1 MPDYPYIIQLSKK
14 TEPSINAERNARTRQ
29 DKEII
34 NDNDENRSP
43 FKGYMFEN
51 RVWRNFDFFKSKLEY
66 ISSNRFNPDDCR
78 FFWENQMEKVN
89 RLIAYFCQKKFY
101 F

>member
-34 NDNDENRSP
+34 NNNDENNLLSRGICLKIV
-43 FKGYMFEN
+43 FGEILTF
-51 RVWRNFDFFKSKLEY
+51 
-66 ISSNRFNPDDCR
+66 
-78 FFWENQMEKVN
+78 
-89 RLIAYFCQKKFY
+89 
-101 F
+101 